1 MKLSRSP
8 RAYVIGGVELSREEI
23 VHKYLHLV
31 KYVAGR
37 ISVNLPPNVEIND
50 LINDGILGLIDA
62 IEKYDDARGVKFET
76 YAITRINGAIL
87 DALRSLDW
95 VPRAVRQRARE
106 LERTYQE
113 LEVELGRAP
122 TEAEVARRLGLSK
135 KELDQLIQRVRGTAV
150 LSLEEFLP
158 NEKGYEIPLV
168 DTLRDDDN
176 DVMSEVESHE
186 VRAELVRA
194 VENLPP
200 QERTVITLYYFEGQT
215 LKEIKGALGVS
226 ESRVSQIHAQAVIHL
241 RQRLRELRDDLGY
254 REDDPTI
261 KQKYLRRPTTT
272 PAENADCKENKVER
286 TLRGEIPDHGDSSR
300 GSATGVSGRAAKR
313 SAG

>member
-1 MKLSRSP
+1 VNSDNVKLGQAP
-8 RAYVIGGVELSREEI
+8 RRYVIGGLELSREEI

-50 LINDGILGLIDA
+50 LVNDGILGLIDA

-106 LERTYQE
+106 LDRTHQA
-113 LEVELGRAP
+113 LEVELGRSP
-122 TEAEVARRLGLSK
+122 RPDEIAERMGLTP
-135 KELDQLIQRVRGTAV
+135 KELDQLLQRVRGTSV

-168 DTLRDDDN
+168 DTLKDDEH
-176 DVMSEVESHE
+176 DVTGEVEQRE
-186 VRAELVRA
+186 VRNSLVDA
-194 VENLPP
+194 VESLPP
-200 QERTVITLYYFEGQT
+200 QERTVIALYYFEGQT
-215 LKEIKGALGVS
+215 LKEIKSALGVS

-254 REDDPTI
+254 REGDPNV
-261 KQKYLRRPTTT
+261 KQKYLRKPPP
-272 PAENADCKENKVER
+272 PAD
-286 TLRGEIPDHGDSSR
+286 G
-300 GSATGVSGRAAKR
+300 
-313 SAG
+313 

>member
-1 MKLSRSP
+1 MNSDNVKLGQAP
-8 RAYVIGGVELSREEI
+8 RRYVIGGLDLSREEI

-50 LINDGILGLIDA
+50 LVNDGILGLIDA

-95 VPRAVRQRARE
+95 VPRAVRQKARE
-106 LERTYQE
+106 LERTHQA

-122 TEAEVARRLGLSK
+122 RPDEVAERMGLTA
-135 KELDQLIQRVRGTAV
+135 KELDHLLQRVRGTSV

-168 DTLRDDDN
+168 DTLKDDEH
-176 DVMSEVESHE
+176 DVTSEVEQRE
-186 VRAELVRA
+186 VRSSLVDA
-194 VENLPP
+194 VESLPP
-200 QERTVITLYYFEGQT
+200 QERTVIALYYFEGQT
-215 LKEIKGALGVS
+215 LKEIKSALGVS

-254 REDDPTI
+254 REGDPNV
-261 KQKYLRRPTTT
+261 KQKYLRKPPP
-272 PAENADCKENKVER
+272 PAD
-286 TLRGEIPDHGDSSR
+286 G
-300 GSATGVSGRAAKR
+300 
-313 SAG
+313 

>member
-1 MKLSRSP
+1 MKANRGP
-8 RAYVIGGVELSREEI
+8 RRYIIGGVELSREEI

-106 LERTYQE
+106 LERAHQE
-113 LEVELGRAP
+113 LELELGRAP
-122 TEAEVARRLGLSK
+122 SEEETAARLGISMR
-135 KELDQLIQRVRGTAV
+135 EYDQLIQRVRGTAV

-168 DTLRDDDN
+168 DTLKDDES
-176 DVMSEVESHE
+176 DVTSAVEQRE
-186 VRAELVRA
+186 VRMELVEA
-194 VENLPP
+194 VDGLSP
-200 QERTVITLYYFEGQT
+200 QERTVIQLYYFEGQT

-241 RQRLRELRDDLGY
+241 RLRLRGLSADLGY
-254 REDDPTI
+254 RDGDPTI
-261 KQKYLRRPTTT
+261 KQKYLRKPVPMSDGRVETTT
-272 PAENADCKENKVER
+272 
-286 TLRGEIPDHGDSSR
+286 RGEVAGYGDPTG
-300 GSATGVSGRAAKR
+300 GSATGLPGRAGER
-313 SAG
+313 SGSQ

>member
-1 MKLSRSP
+1 MTAN
-8 RAYVIGGVELSREEI
+8 RAARRYIIGGVELSREEI
-23 VHKYLHLV
+23 VHRYLHLV

-106 LERTYQE
+106 LERVHQE
-113 LEVELGRAP
+113 LEIELGRAP
-122 TEAEVARRLGLSK
+122 TEEEVAARMGLTGR
-135 KELDQLIQRVRGTAV
+135 ELDQLVQRVRGTAV

-168 DTLRDDDN
+168 DTLKDDES
-176 DVMSEVESHE
+176 DVTTEVEARE
-186 VRAELVRA
+186 VRNELVRA
-194 VENLPP
+194 VDSLSP
-200 QERTVITLYYFEGQT
+200 QERTVIRLYYFDGQT

-241 RQRLRELRDDLGY
+241 RQKLRELRADLGY
-254 REDDPTI
+254 REDDATI
-261 KQKYLRRPTTT
+261 KQKYLRKP
-272 PAENADCKENKVER
+272 PAEPDTRVER
-286 TLRGEIPDHGDSSR
+286 ISRGEVRSHGDPTG
-300 GSATGVSGRAAKR
+300 GSATGLPGRASER
-313 SAG
+313 GGS

>member
-1 MKLSRSP
+1 MRLGRSSH
-8 RAYVIGGVELSREEI
+8 RYVIGGVELSREEI

-37 ISVNLPPNVEIND
+37 ISVNLPPNVELND

-106 LERTYQE
+106 LERVYQE
-113 LEVELGRAP
+113 LEIELDRAP
-122 TEAEVARRLGLSK
+122 TQEEVAARMGLSIR
-135 KELDQLIQRVRGTAV
+135 ELDQLMQRVRGTAL

-168 DTLRDDDN
+168 DTLKDGDN
-176 DVMSEVESHE
+176 
-186 VRAELVRA
+186 
-194 VENLPP
+194 
-200 QERTVITLYYFEGQT
+200 
-215 LKEIKGALGVS
+215 
-226 ESRVSQIHAQAVIHL
+226 
-241 RQRLRELRDDLGY
+241 
-254 REDDPTI
+254 
-261 KQKYLRRPTTT
+261 
-272 PAENADCKENKVER
+272 
-286 TLRGEIPDHGDSSR
+286 
-300 GSATGVSGRAAKR
+300 
-313 SAG
+313 

>member
-1 MKLSRSP
+1 MKLGSSQR
-8 RAYVIGGVELSREEI
+8 YVIGGQELTREEI

-37 ISVNLPPNVEIND
+37 ISINLPPNVEIND

-87 DALRSLDW
+87 DALRALDW

-106 LERTYQE
+106 LERVYQE
-113 LEVELGRAP
+113 LEISLGRAA
-122 TEAEVARRLGLSK
+122 TEDEVADRMGLSV
-135 KELDQLIQRVRGTAV
+135 KELDTLMQRVRGTSV

-168 DTLRDDDN
+168 DTLRDGDN
-176 DVMSEVESHE
+176 DVTTAVESRE
-186 VRAELVRA
+186 IKASLIKA
-194 VENLPP
+194 VDELPP
-200 QERTVITLYYFEGQT
+200 QERTVISLYYFDGLT
-215 LKEIKGALGVS
+215 LKEIKSALNVS

-241 RQRLRELRDDLGY
+241 RTKLRTLKGDLGY
-254 REDDPTI
+254 REGDPTV
-261 KQKYLRRPTTT
+261 KQKYLRKAPNQT
-272 PAENADCKENKVER
+272 DI
-286 TLRGEIPDHGDSSR
+286 GI
-300 GSATGVSGRAAKR
+300 
-313 SAG
+313 AG

>member
-1 MKLSRSP
+1 VNSDQVKLGQAP
-8 RAYVIGGVELSREEI
+8 RRYVIGGLELSREEI

-50 LINDGILGLIDA
+50 LVNDGILGLIDA

-106 LERTYQE
+106 LERTHQA

-122 TEAEVARRLGLSK
+122 RPDEIAERMGLTP
-135 KELDQLIQRVRGTAV
+135 KELDQLLQRVRGTSV

-168 DTLRDDDN
+168 DTLKDDEH
-176 DVMSEVESHE
+176 DVTSEVEQRE
-186 VRAELVRA
+186 VRNALVDA
-194 VENLPP
+194 VEGLPP
-200 QERTVITLYYFEGQT
+200 QERTVIALYYFEGQT
-215 LKEIKGALGVS
+215 LKEIKSALGVS

-241 RQRLRELRDDLGY
+241 RQRLRELRNDLGY
-254 REDDPTI
+254 REGDPNV
-261 KQKYLRRPTTT
+261 KQKYLRKPPP
-272 PAENADCKENKVER
+272 PAD
-286 TLRGEIPDHGDSSR
+286 G
-300 GSATGVSGRAAKR
+300 
-313 SAG
+313 

>member
-1 MKLSRSP
+1 MNDRGQ
-8 RAYVIGGVELSREEI
+8 RRYVIGGAELTREEI

-106 LERTYQE
+106 LERAHQEIE
-113 LEVELGRAP
+113 LENGRAP
-122 TEAEVARRLGLSK
+122 TDEEVAARMGLTMR
-135 KELDQLIQRVRGTAV
+135 EFDQLVQRVRGTAV

-158 NEKGYEIPLV
+158 NERGYEIPLV
-168 DTLRDDDN
+168 DTLKDDGS
-176 DVMSEVESHE
+176 DVTSEVEQRE
-186 VRAELVRA
+186 VRAELVGA
-194 VENLPP
+194 VDALSP
-200 QERTVITLYYFEGQT
+200 QERTVIRLYYFEGQT

-241 RQRLRELRDDLGY
+241 RTRLRELRLDLGY
-254 REDDPTI
+254 RDDDPTI
-261 KQKYLRRPTTT
+261 KQKYLRKPPP
-272 PAENADCKENKVER
+272 PAPDGRVER
-286 TLRGEIPDHGDSSR
+286 TSRGEVPAHGDPTGGSAASLPSGPSLSSR
-300 GSATGVSGRAAKR
+300 SE
-313 SAG
+313 

>member
-1 MKLSRSP
+1 MKPDSGP
-8 RAYVIGGVELSREEI
+8 RRYVIGGVEHSREEI

-106 LERTYQE
+106 LERVHQE
-113 LEVELGRAP
+113 LELEQGRVP
-122 TEAEVARRLGLSK
+122 TEEEVATRMGLTMR
-135 KELDQLIQRVRGTAV
+135 EYDQLIQRVRGTAV

-168 DTLRDDDN
+168 DTLKDDDS
-176 DVMSEVESHE
+176 DVTSEVEQRE
-186 VRAELVRA
+186 IRTELVRA
-194 VENLPP
+194 VDSLSP
-200 QERTVITLYYFEGQT
+200 QERTVIQLYYFEGQT

-241 RQRLRELRDDLGY
+241 RLRLKELRADLGY
-254 REDDPTI
+254 RDDDPTV
-261 KQKYLRRPTTT
+261 KQKYLRK
-272 PAENADCKENKVER
+272 PAAIPDTRVER
-286 TLRGEIPDHGDSSR
+286 TSRGELTSHGDPTG
-300 GSATGVSGRAAKR
+300 GSAARLPGRTGERGGS
-313 SAG
+313 

>member
-1 MKLSRSP
+1 LRLNRSSH
-8 RAYVIGGVELSREEI
+8 RYVIGGVELTREEI

-37 ISVNLPPNVEIND
+37 ISVNLPPNVELND

-106 LERTYQE
+106 LERAYQT
-113 LEVELGRAP
+113 LEAELGRVP
-122 TEAEVARRLGLSK
+122 TEEELAGKLEITV
-135 KELDQLIQRVRGTAV
+135 KELDTLMQRVRGTAV

-168 DTLRDDDN
+168 DTLKDADN
-176 DVMSEVESHE
+176 DVTSAVEARE
-186 VRAELVRA
+186 VRSALVTA
-194 VENLPP
+194 VEELPP
-200 QERTVITLYYFEGQT
+200 QERTVISLYYFDGLT
-215 LKEIKGALGVS
+215 LKEIKSALNVS

-241 RQRLRELRDDLGY
+241 RQKLRELRSDLGY
-254 REDDPTI
+254 REGDPNV
-261 KQKYLRRPTTT
+261 KQKYLRKA
-272 PAENADCKENKVER
+272 PAGADN
-286 TLRGEIPDHGDSSR
+286 SSI
-300 GSATGVSGRAAKR
+300 GRA
-313 SAG
+313 G

>member
-1 MKLSRSP
+1 MNVGQAP
-8 RAYVIGGVELSREEI
+8 RRYVIGGVELTREEI

-106 LERTYQE
+106 LDRTHQA

-122 TEAEVARRLGLSK
+122 REDEVAERMGLTP
-135 KELDQLIQRVRGTAV
+135 KELDHLMQRVRGTSV

-168 DTLRDDDN
+168 DTLKDDLH
-176 DVMSEVESHE
+176 DVTSEVEAHE
-186 VRAELVRA
+186 VRDSLVSA
-194 VENLPP
+194 VESLPP
-200 QERTVITLYYFEGQT
+200 QERTVIALYYFEGQT
-215 LKEIKGALGVS
+215 LKEIKSALGVS

-241 RQRLRELRDDLGY
+241 RQRLRELRSDLGY
-254 REDDPTI
+254 REGDPTV
-261 KQKYLRRPTTT
+261 KQKYLRKPPPT
-272 PAENADCKENKVER
+272 ADV
-286 TLRGEIPDHGDSSR
+286 
-300 GSATGVSGRAAKR
+300 
-313 SAG
+313 

>member
-1 MKLSRSP
+1 MKANRGA
-8 RAYVIGGVELSREEI
+8 RRYVIGGIELSREEI

-62 IEKYDDARGVKFET
+62 IEKYDDNRGVKFET

-106 LERTYQE
+106 LERVHQE
-113 LEVELGRAP
+113 LELELGRAP
-122 TEAEVARRLGLSK
+122 TEDQVAARMGLSVR
-135 KELDQLIQRVRGTAV
+135 ELDQLIQRVRGTAV

-168 DTLRDDDN
+168 DTLKDDES
-176 DVMSEVESHE
+176 DVTSEVEQHE
-186 VRAELVRA
+186 VHAELVAA
-194 VENLPP
+194 VDSLSP
-200 QERTVITLYYFEGQT
+200 QERTVIRLYYFDGQT

-241 RQRLRELRDDLGY
+241 RQKLRELRSDLGY
-254 REDDPTI
+254 RDDDPNV
-261 KQKYLRRPTTT
+261 KQKYLRK
-272 PAENADCKENKVER
+272 PAPPADPRVER
-286 TLRGEIPDHGDSSR
+286 ISRGEVAGHGDPTS
-300 GSATGVSGRAAKR
+300 GSAAGVPGRTGERGR
-313 SAG
+313 S